1 MQVTAGERGTALGRI
16 GLTGPALDTFCED
29 VGASPDYV
37 LDLFDR
43 LIITIAAW
51 KGGVGKTEL
60 AKELAWLLDGVLV
73 DLDWDAG
80 GATRAWGYRHETR
93 TNAPLLDALERGRC
107 PRPLSGKG
115 VRADLIPS
123 HPDFSVNQ
131 PASQDMAAA
140 LEKWSAELKRPL
152 VIDTHPG
159 GVPSTV
165 GAASAAHVV
174 VVPVNL
180 ETRALAATEQM
191 ANELQGGYP
200 LYTGGKV
207 PLVIRQAGLGLEARQ
222 ALAEDTQASTVLDVC
237 DLYLGAVFAQQV
249 VDVNRQALESYR
261 GHLEDARKAYKAGAV
276 AQYDVIRAET
286 AVKEQEKR
294 LTESENTRALAVA
307 ALRTAL
313 ALDASSEVR
322 VEGALFEPSD
332 MPPREKSEQAALNE
346 NRALRAL
353 GSKAEALDVAGKVE
367 HAGAKPQVLAV
378 GQRELLTGNTAQTD
392 PEWFVGL
399 QASVE
404 VFDGGV
410 RRAREDARRSE
421 SESARIEQQ
430 HARDQI
436 LLGIQSAYLD
446 MDSARSSLEAA
457 TKAGELARESL
468 RLATKRFD
476 VGTGTSLEVLDANV
490 SVSAADVGVC
500 QALYQWDRA
509 CLRVHRFTN
518 DILAV
523 CQGAGNEKK

>member
-1 MQVTAGERGTALGRI
+1 MQVTAGERGTALRRI

-200 LYTGGKV
+200 LLFV
-207 PLVIRQAGLGLEARQ
+207 PNRVEAAPESEVSRLEKI
-222 ALAEDTQASTVLDVC
+222 STTYGIEVGPPVHSHAFLKRRK
-237 DLYLGAVFAQQV
+237 LSGAVCAPGKSGQIPASNARFVAEVKDVARAVLTHAVRNAIAQ
-249 VDVNRQALESYR
+249 
-261 GHLEDARKAYKAGAV
+261 H
-276 AQYDVIRAET
+276 
-286 AVKEQEKR
+286 QE
-294 LTESENTRALAVA
+294 
-307 ALRTAL
+307 
-313 ALDASSEVR
+313 
-322 VEGALFEPSD
+322 
-332 MPPREKSEQAALNE
+332 
-346 NRALRAL
+346 
-353 GSKAEALDVAGKVE
+353 EAL
-367 HAGAKPQVLAV
+367 
-378 GQRELLTGNTAQTD
+378 
-392 PEWFVGL
+392 
-399 QASVE
+399 S
-404 VFDGGV
+404 
-410 RRAREDARRSE
+410 
-421 SESARIEQQ
+421 
-430 HARDQI
+430 
-436 LLGIQSAYLD
+436 
-446 MDSARSSLEAA
+446 
-457 TKAGELARESL
+457 
-468 RLATKRFD
+468 
-476 VGTGTSLEVLDANV
+476 
-490 SVSAADVGVC
+490 
-500 QALYQWDRA
+500 
-509 CLRVHRFTN
+509 
-518 DILAV
+518 
-523 CQGAGNEKK
+523 